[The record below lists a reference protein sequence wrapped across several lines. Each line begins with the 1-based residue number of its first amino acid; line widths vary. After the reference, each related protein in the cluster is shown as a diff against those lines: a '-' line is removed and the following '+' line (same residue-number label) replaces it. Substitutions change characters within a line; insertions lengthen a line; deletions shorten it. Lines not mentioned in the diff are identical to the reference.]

1 MTQYDEYYQGGG
13 TVVGYRSGS
22 LPLIRPDFSVYLME
36 SDLAIGSQFPPE
48 RFRSRDIHLDELDAI
63 YRGDFRRFV
72 DDDDKVKVP
81 ISPARR
87 LVTMQADLLMMST
100 PENKSE
106 YPLRAVAAD
115 ALRDMDVYG
124 GAVIIVDNAD
134 AVDTIDASLVDD
146 GAPMDGP
153 NIYTASPLTWYPM
166 DGGGCA
172 LVRPFF
178 SPMAPS
184 SVVHDRV
191 EITRVPGREGPI
203 YVSEHDYDGIGLYG
217 SIGAMVEERQ
227 TGYGGVLLAAR
238 SPQEDIWGESLLL
251 DLAAPLVELAKR
263 FSQNSKIL
271 DENAKPTP
279 VMSSGTDDALD
290 AFPLT
295 SDDSD
300 DLTEY
305 DKVVQGYAN
314 RLQQDVFWLNDR
326 TQKVSYLEFSGQL
339 PASFEQIRNVREM
352 IAYLS
357 GLPAI
362 LESLIAQAPSGISLK
377 LQYLPWYAATKARQL
392 DLTEVLSLAL
402 EMAGCDSAIEW
413 PHIFDLLD
421 GEREAAVAS
430 RREMMGMI

>member
-1 MTQYDEYYQGGG
+1 MTSNTDQKGLFTGG
-13 TVVGYRSGS
+13 T
-22 LPLIRPDFSVYLME
+22 LPLLRPDFSVYLME

-48 RFRSRDIHLDELDAI
+48 RFRSRDIHLDELYAI

-87 LVTMQADLLMMST
+87 LVTMQTDLLMMST
-100 PENKSE
+100 PENSGD

-134 AVDTIDASLVDD
+134 AVDTIDAALVDD

-184 SVVHDRV
+184 SVVYDRV

-203 YVSEHDYDGIGLYG
+203 YVSEHNYDGVGLYG

-251 DLAAPLVELAKR
+251 DMAAPLVELAKR
-263 FSQNSKIL
+263 FSQNSKVL
-271 DENAKPTP
+271 DESARPIP
-279 VMSSGTDDALD
+279 VVSSGTDDAMD
-290 AFPLT
+290 AFPL
-295 SDDSD
+295 SADDPD

-305 DKVVQGYAN
+305 DKVAQGYAN
-314 RLQQDVFWLNDR
+314 RMREDVFWLNDR
-326 TQKVSYLEFSGQL
+326 TQKVSYLEPNGNL
-339 PASFEQIRNVREM
+339 MASFEQIRNVREM
-352 IAYLS
+352 ISYLS

-362 LESLIAQAPSGISLK
+362 LESLIAQAPSGVSLR
-377 LQYLPWYAATKARQL
+377 LQYLPWYAATKAKQL
-392 DLTEVLSLAL
+392 DLAEVLGLAM
-402 EMAGCDSAIEW
+402 EMAGFDSAIEW
-413 PHIFDLLD
+413 PHIFDTLD
-421 GEREAAVAS
+421 AERDAAVAS
-430 RREMMGMI
+430 RREAMGMI